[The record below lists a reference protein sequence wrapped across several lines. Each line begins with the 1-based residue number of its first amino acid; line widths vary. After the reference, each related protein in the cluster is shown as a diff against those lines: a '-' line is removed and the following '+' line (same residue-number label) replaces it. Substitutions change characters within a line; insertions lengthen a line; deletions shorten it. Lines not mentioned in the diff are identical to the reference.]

1 MTTDEVLVLFVCVAL
16 SAALTA
22 LYMLFLEAQVR
33 RALRRKLP
41 QKAVPVAQQ
50 NDVETQP
57 CHCTLRHS
65 LAIVSESQPQPA
77 SLESQQASRSSRVDG
92 ASHPRAPAEPIS
104 LPSEGAVASDAEKEC
119 TVS

>member
-50 NDVETQP
+50 NDVE
-57 CHCTLRHS
+57 

>member
-22 LYMLFLEAQVR
+22 LYMLFLEAQVH

-41 QKAVPVAQQ
+41 QKAVPVGQQ
-50 NDVETQP
+50 NDVE
-57 CHCTLRHS
+57 